1 MQPRVAHP
9 GPHDPPR
16 QRPDCSAPPRSWGPT
31 QPGTGKNM
39 ENHEKHEGSVT
50 QSAEVIGYKLSSHKP
65 MPYRQYDKYI
75 QIYTV

>member
-1 MQPRVAHP
+1 MIPQDNAQIAVRHRVL
-9 GPHDPPR
+9 GV
-16 QRPDCSAPPRSWGPT
+16 QLNLGQWGKT
-31 QPGTGKNM
+31 CL
-39 ENHEKHEGSVT
+39 KHEGSVT

>member
-1 MQPRVAHP
+1 
-9 GPHDPPR
+9 
-16 QRPDCSAPPRSWGPT
+16 
-31 QPGTGKNM
+31 M